1 MRWVNSRHVFSWAG
15 ASARLLGHAASGIV
29 DFRAVSSPDW
39 IAAASVLSCGA
50 WMPQYRL
57 PLLRSIAVDFWFGSK
72 FARALKACCALGSDP
87 AVASGLGGRAAM
99 ELSAAQLRR

>member
-1 MRWVNSRHVFSWAG
+1 MRWVNGRHVGGWGG
-15 ASARLLGHAASGIV
+15 ASGRLLSHAATGII
-29 DFRAVSSPDW
+29 DFRAVCSPGCT
-39 IAAASVLSCGA
+39 AAASVLAFSD
-50 WMPQYRL
+50 WMPHYRL